1 MCGTLIVD
9 AMRTHDFF
17 RYLDCTDKFMILMA
31 SWCVNSSAD

>member
-17 RYLDCTDKFMILMA
+17 RYLDCTDKFM